1 MKRQLSDEQIRK
13 LRSIDTPTVS
23 NAIEQFHL
31 RPSNEGFMGMEI
43 RCLFPELGVML
54 GHALTLTVDTTTL
67 GKQKGLDLPEM
78 LQAIRETPK
87 PVILVIKT
95 VGLRPGHSCVF
106 GDLMAAAAKQMGA
119 VGLVTDGGVR
129 DLKNIIKMG
138 FHLFAPGVV
147 PSHGT
152 FFIKEINVAV
162 NISGLEIQTGDLIHA
177 DENGVIKIPWNCV
190 DKLPETAREL
200 LTQEKG
206 IADFVKSPNF
216 SIEKLKQWFH

>member
-1 MKRQLSDEQIRK
+1 MKRQLSDKQIRE
-13 LRSIDTPTVS
+13 LRNIGTPTVS
-23 NAIEQFHL
+23 NTIEQFSL
-31 RPSNEGFMGMEI
+31 RPLNEGFMGMEI

-129 DLKNIIKMG
+129 DLKNIRKMG

-190 DKLPETAREL
+190 DKLPETAQEL
-200 LTQEKG
+200 LAQEKR
-206 IADFVKSPNF
+206 IVDFVKSSDF
-216 SIEKLKQWFH
+216 SVEKLKQWFH